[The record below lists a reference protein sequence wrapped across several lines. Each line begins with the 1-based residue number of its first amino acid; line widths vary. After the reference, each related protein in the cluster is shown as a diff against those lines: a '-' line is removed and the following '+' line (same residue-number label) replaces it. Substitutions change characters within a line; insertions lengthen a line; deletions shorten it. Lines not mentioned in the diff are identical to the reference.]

1 MKRNK
6 ITTGK
11 LANTIEIRKPVT
23 LREWEKVRGK
33 KATALCATLKADGTA
48 EVKKVTVPV
57 YRYTPTNTATGT
69 VVFGRGGAGGS
80 CQRTDASTSIPADP
94 TDEEV
99 LLLAKHNIARLEPKF
114 REGMRKYS
122 TPIFQKSGLKEML
135 PEIIDLVSYHAV
147 AQLQWSKVYRC
158 LDDLCEAKPE
168 LNKHPLVVKMF
179 EILGD
184 KPLAVKKKEKKVR
197 KLRAPKEPLPDIN

>member
-6 ITTGK
+6 ITIGK

-23 LREWEKVRGK
+23 MEEWEKVRG
-33 KATALCATLKADGTA
+33 
-48 EVKKVTVPV
+48 
-57 YRYTPTNTATGT
+57 RIYTPTNTVEKEKVPA
-69 VVFGRGGAGGS
+69 
-80 CQRTDASTSIPADP
+80 IPADP

-114 REGMRKYS
+114 REGMEKYS

-135 PEIIDLVSYHAV
+135 PEILDLISYHAV

-158 LDDLCEAKPE
+158 LDELCEAKPE
-168 LNKHPLVVKMF
+168 LSNNPLVVKLF

-184 KPLAVKKKEKKVR
+184 KPLAVKKKTTKK
-197 KLRAPKEPLPDIN
+197 KK